1 MASFFCIIPF
11 YLGWWSLPADIS
23 RGFETTRQIRLI
35 PSPIKHPINGPNYV
49 GKFPTKPWFLR
60 GCLMLGGKGLVV
72 SSGLLLQHQ
81 YSTRWNMAA
90 TAISNLAKKRLPA
103 VRAEFH
109 RAGTGGT
116 TVAPA
121 WIQHLKPWRSLGR
134 GIRRPKSKVWGPTWI
149 SPAPRLTVI
158 HIQSSS
164 RLHCGHDQCPYMF
177 PYIISLICSA
187 MWVLFLGASGGA
199 LVCFVLFEDVKVGC
213 HVPYGWTQAPISPDC
228 MSNWDVSSFWSLT
241 CIPVRKWL

>member
-1 MASFFCIIPF
+1 MVSKGVFNVR
-11 YLGWWSLPADIS
+11 GEGIS
-23 RGFETTRQIRLI
+23 RFIGIASSAPVFD
-35 PSPIKHPINGPNYV
+35 PVKH
-49 GKFPTKPWFLR
+49 
-60 GCLMLGGKGLVV
+60 GCN
-72 SSGLLLQHQ
+72 SHQQSGQK
-81 YSTRWNMAA
+81 A
-90 TAISNLAKKRLPA
+90 P
-103 VRAEFH
+103 
-109 RAGTGGT
+109 

-187 MWVLFLGASGGA
+187 MWVLFLGAWGGA
-199 LVCFVLFEDVKVGC
+199 LVCFFLFEDVKVGC

>member
-1 MASFFCIIPF
+1 MVSKGVFNVR
-11 YLGWWSLPADIS
+11 GEGIS
-23 RGFETTRQIRLI
+23 RFIGIASSAPVFD
-35 PSPIKHPINGPNYV
+35 SVKH
-49 GKFPTKPWFLR
+49 
-60 GCLMLGGKGLVV
+60 GCNSHQQSGHKSAFRRWER
-72 SSGLLLQHQ
+72 SSTEL
-81 YSTRWNMAA
+81 
-90 TAISNLAKKRLPA
+90 
-103 VRAEFH
+103 
-109 RAGTGGT
+109 GTGGT

-164 RLHCGHDQCPYMF
+164 RLHCVPRSMSIHVSIHNF
-177 PYIISLICSA
+177 PN
-187 MWVLFLGASGGA
+187 LF
-199 LVCFVLFEDVKVGC
+199 C
-213 HVPYGWTQAPISPDC
+213 HVGLVSRCLGRCIGVFRSCLKMLKLAATFLMVERRRRLSPDC